1 MTAHAS
7 KKANSKQH
15 FKLESSKH
23 HSIRNPIGRPSRHV
37 FGTRQGRYTD
47 SWDRV
52 HQTLA
57 ISAFPGFPSGIL
69 LIATPNYRCEGSDG
83 IAAKQN
89 RAPSSRLTQQ
99 PEDCQA
105 PLTLLKN
112 ERYYITNKKGNSFD
126 LPLNT
131 CSLSMLE

>member
-1 MTAHAS
+1 MEQDRTRIEKDERHEYSAPENA
-7 KKANSKQH
+7 KY
-15 FKLESSKH
+15 LG
-23 HSIRNPIGRPSRHV
+23 IRNPIGRPSRHV

-47 SWDRV
+47 SWERV

-69 LIATPNYRCEGSDG
+69 LITTPNYRCEGSDG

-89 RAPSSRLTQQ
+89 RAPSSRLPQQ

-105 PLTLLKN
+105 PLTLLKT
-112 ERYYITNKKGNSFD
+112 E
-126 LPLNT
+126 
-131 CSLSMLE
+131 